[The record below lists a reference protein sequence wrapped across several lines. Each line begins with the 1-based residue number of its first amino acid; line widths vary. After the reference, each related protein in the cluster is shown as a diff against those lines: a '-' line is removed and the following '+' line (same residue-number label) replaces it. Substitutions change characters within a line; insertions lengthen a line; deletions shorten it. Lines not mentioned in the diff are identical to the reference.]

1 MVKIGWGDRVT
12 ETTASHD
19 VESRVR
25 EATPLNL
32 PNLLTLSRLVLA
44 VVLFALISFQ
54 SWLIALGVFLVAAF
68 TDWLDG
74 YLARQQGLTSAF
86 GRNFDPLVDKVLIGG
101 AFIFLLPVPSAGLTP
116 WMVTLVVARELIVT
130 GLRSFFESQSV
141 KFGADMLGKI
151 KMTLQC
157 AAITAILV
165 VLAMPADHRPIWD
178 TIQVGLIWAM
188 LVATA
193 VSGLQYVVKALWLMK
208 PR

>member
-1 MVKIGWGDRVT
+1 MHVDAGRTREVT
-12 ETTASHD
+12 
-19 VESRVR
+19 
-25 EATPLNL
+25 PWNL
-32 PNLLTLSRLVLA
+32 PNLLTATRLILA
-44 VVLFALISFQ
+44 VFLFALISVQ
-54 SWLIALGVFLVAAF
+54 SWLVALAVFLVAAF

-74 YLARQQGLTSAF
+74 YLARKQGLTSAF

-101 AFIFLLPVPSAGLTP
+101 AFIFLLPVPKAGLTP
-116 WMVTLVVARELIVT
+116 WMVTLVVSRELIVT

-157 AAITAILV
+157 AALTAILV
-165 VLAMPADHRPIWD
+165 VLAMPSEHALFWD
-178 TIQVGLIWAM
+178 YIQTGLIWAM

-193 VSGLQYVVKALWLMK
+193 VSGLQYILKALWLMK

>member
-1 MVKIGWGDRVT
+1 VI
-12 ETTASHD
+12 ETTKMHIDAG
-19 VESRVR
+19 RKR
-25 EATPLNL
+25 EVSPWNL
-32 PNLLTLSRLVLA
+32 PNLLTATRLILA
-44 VVLFALISFQ
+44 VFLFALISVQ
-54 SWLIALGVFLVAAF
+54 SWIAALAVFLVAAF

-74 YLARQQGLTSAF
+74 FLARKQGLTSAF

-101 AFIFLLPVPSAGLTP
+101 AFIFLLPVPNAGLTP

-157 AAITAILV
+157 AALTAILV
-165 VLAMPADHRPIWD
+165 VLSMPSEHAYFWD
-178 TIQVGLIWAM
+178 YIQTGLIWAM

-193 VSGLQYVVKALWLMK
+193 VSGLQYVMKALWLMK